1 MKHTLK
7 VTFILV
13 LLFLVAHLIG
23 LFITNQ
29 YFSQELP
36 FGIERP
42 ELDSGTSYIPL
53 VFAILIATALAL
65 LLIKFGAMKLW
76 KFWFIF
82 ATIYLLSIAFSSFML
97 QSFAILF
104 AIIFGLLKFF
114 RPTVI
119 THNFTELFVYS
130 GIAAIFAPIM
140 NVFAA
145 SILLI
150 LISIY
155 DAIAVW
161 KTKHMIKMAKFQAKT
176 KMFAGLVVP
185 YAKGKKQ
192 AILGGGD
199 IGFTLLFS
207 GVVLYNVGFL
217 NALIV
222 SLFTTISLFV
232 LLYKSKKNKFYP
244 AMPYLSVG
252 CFIGYFISLLF

>member
-1 MKHTLK
+1 MTSDERLK
-7 VTFILV
+7 L
-13 LLFLVAHLIG
+13 
-23 LFITNQ
+23 
-29 YFSQELP
+29 Y
-36 FGIERP
+36 
-42 ELDSGTSYIPL
+42 D
-53 VFAILIATALAL
+53 
-65 LLIKFGAMKLW
+65 
-76 KFWFIF
+76 
-82 ATIYLLSIAFSSFML
+82 
-97 QSFAILF
+97 
-104 AIIFGLLKFF
+104 
-114 RPTVI
+114 
-119 THNFTELFVYS
+119 NFTELFVYS

-252 CFIGYFISLLF
+252 CFIGYFISLFL